1 VIDEPVATLD
11 PVVFGD
17 LAPLVWAVE
26 LDQSGV
32 EAPAPV
38 TP

>member
-1 VIDEPVATLD
+1 MLDEPVGALD

-26 LDQSGV
+26 LDQSDV

>member
-1 VIDEPVATLD
+1 VEEPAGSLD
-11 PVVFGD
+11 LMVFGD

-26 LDQSGV
+26 LDQADV